1 MAALVAAP
9 GRSRGTGGTGL
20 SGDRFAKVQRR
31 AATFAWTAAGVV
43 MALAAAGF
51 FGVWAFRSG
60 RALRLDGKP
69 TPLSTSLAWPWADFP
84 ATTATERARIEREF
98 RLKEPLLA
106 ARVLPWGSIPDAPA
120 LRPPD
125 GAVRAALENAL
136 AEVRSLPDPAED
148 ASAEDPETLEQ
159 RIDRGIDAL
168 GIARRSQSGSWL
180 IDYDRGVL
188 YLRRG
193 NARAAVRELE
203 GARKTIDRAIR
214 AASAG
219 CGRTELYQASL
230 HTRYALGHAQ
240 LRIAAAA
247 AGEGDAAGGDTAGAA
262 AARDAAMRALSWAL
276 VDLYNATDE
285 CPAAFP
291 QASSALQVFPV
302 APTGLSSGALASDL
316 IGGYLASPGFHRS
329 DERPAPI
336 SCDPLPKSSRDEKS
350 YRDRGFCRS
359 LKRSAAPFDRLF
371 RERFDRYYKGDA
383 KAWDEENLLWALS
396 NAVDWT
402 AENPTASL
410 DDPYLLYNLG
420 ALLAQL
426 GELGQAAS
434 FLRQAQENAAALAP
448 ADGERLDRLAAAT
461 AVLAGIGPRGGAPS
475 RGAPSLPR
483 ALFRKLYPPEREA
496 ELPGGVRPVEFK
508 PVGAAFTP
516 TAESSLDD
524 WLFLHLWRDLLRKG
538 EMSAFE
544 REFQLALGQKGISR
558 DFFVSWRADVMTAL
572 GERALARADR
582 LAPGE
587 PQKARMIRRFV
598 SDGAAFP
605 AELRHRA
612 RGGMSGEVGWFWRL
626 AWPWVLQAALVL
638 LFIAAPLAAR
648 SLVIAHRR
656 AFASAYAAGRARD
669 ARRAVPAG

>member
-1 MAALVAAP
+1 MN
-9 GRSRGTGGTGL
+9 
-20 SGDRFAKVQRR
+20 GDRFSKVQGR
-31 AATFAWTAAGVV
+31 ASTFAWTAALIV
-43 MALAAAGF
+43 MALSAAAF
-51 FGVWAFRSG
+51 FGLRASLSG

-106 ARVLPWGSIPDAPA
+106 ARVLPWGSIPEVSA
-120 LRPPD
+120 LRPS
-125 GAVRAALENAL
+125 GGEARTALETAL

-159 RIDRGIDAL
+159 RIDRAIDAL
-168 GIARRSQSGSWL
+168 GVARRSQPGSWQ

-203 GARKTIDRAIR
+203 SARKTIDRAIR

-240 LRIAAAA
+240 LRIAVAV
-247 AGEGDAAGGDTAGAA
+247 GEGDAAGAGG
-262 AARDAAMRALSWAL
+262 ARDAAMRALSWAL
-276 VDLYNATDE
+276 VDLFNATAE

-291 QASSALQVFPV
+291 QVAGALQVFPI

-316 IGGYLASPGFHRS
+316 IGGYLSSPGFHRS
-329 DERPAPI
+329 DERPTAI
-336 SCDPLPKSSRDEKS
+336 SCDPLPKSGRDEKS

-383 KAWDEENLLWALS
+383 KAWEEENLLWALS

-402 AENPTASL
+402 AENPIASL

-434 FLRQAQENAAALAP
+434 FLRQAQEYSATLAP
-448 ADGERLDRLAAAT
+448 ADAHRLDRLAAAT
-461 AVLAGIGPRGGAPS
+461 AVLAGIGPRSGAPS
-475 RGAPSLPR
+475 RGEPSLPR
-483 ALFRKLYPPEREA
+483 ALFRKLYPSEREI

-508 PVGAAFTP
+508 PVGAAFSP

-524 WLFLHLWRDLLRKG
+524 WLFLHLWRSLLRRG
-538 EMSAFE
+538 EMAAFE
-544 REFQLALGQKGISR
+544 REFQRALGQKGISR
-558 DFFVSWRADVMTAL
+558 DFFVSWRADMMAEL
-572 GERALARADR
+572 GGRALARADQ

-587 PQKARMIRRFV
+587 PRKARSIRRFV

-605 AELRHRA
+605 SELRHRA
-612 RGGMSGEVGWFWRL
+612 RGGLFGEVGWWLRTG
-626 AWPWVLQAALVL
+626 WPWAAELALAL
-638 LFIAAPLAAR
+638 LFVAAPVVAR
-648 SLVIAHRR
+648 SLVVAHRR
-656 AFASAYAAGRARD
+656 AFASAYAAGRNRD
-669 ARRAVPAG
+669 ARPAGPAG